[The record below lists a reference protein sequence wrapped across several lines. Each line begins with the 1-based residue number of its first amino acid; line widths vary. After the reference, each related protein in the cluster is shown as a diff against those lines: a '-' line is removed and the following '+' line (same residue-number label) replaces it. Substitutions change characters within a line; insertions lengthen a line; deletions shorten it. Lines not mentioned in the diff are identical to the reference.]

1 MGGITIAFLFFL
13 LHCFLFYFFFLFN
26 LLGCYWLTKLF
37 KFQVHNSITHY
48 LYTVLYIRQPK
59 SSLCPSPF
67 ILLYPPPPLCTLPP
81 RSNHHTV
88 VWVHNCYFFIFAQ
101 SLCPQNRHIDQWNSI
116 ESPEISPH
124 LYSQL
129 IFDKG
134 RKNIQW
140 HWEYWTDTCK
150 KMKWPLCYTIYK
162 NILKIDQRLKC

>member
-1 MGGITIAFLFFL
+1 MEVGRGLLTHHNVVTHTMTHTHKWAIHKEKRDIKMSIFKWLLKLVWMSFIFYGGITIAFLFFL

-88 VWVHNCYFFIFAQ
+88 VWVHNCYFFHFCSI
-101 SLCPQNRHIDQWNSI
+101 SL
-116 ESPEISPH
+116 SP
-124 LYSQL
+124 
-129 IFDKG
+129 K
-134 RKNIQW
+134 
-140 HWEYWTDTCK
+140 
-150 KMKWPLCYTIYK
+150 
-162 NILKIDQRLKC
+162 